1 MRKLRLL
8 NDVICLRQGPPDE
21 HYGSIIIPGH
31 LRMRLWQGTVLACG
45 PGVRPGYKVDRP
57 HYEDG
62 KQYVLRSCNWD
73 GRTRVKL
80 DVHVGDHVLVGRQ
93 QAEEV
98 TFGGERLLFTRQE
111 EILAVIGEGEEVKH
125 LRGDW
130 IEKNVWCE
138 GDPA

>member
-1 MRKLRLL
+1 
-8 NDVICLRQGPPDE
+8 
-21 HYGSIIIPGH
+21 
-31 LRMRLWQGTVLACG
+31 MRLWQGTVLACG

-111 EILAVIGEGEEVKH
+111 EILAVIGEEVKH